1 MRKKIKVLF
10 DADADSLEVRFSDAA
25 GYEKQSAHEA
35 VLERVDASGE
45 VIGFRIVDVSRFGK
59 GAPLVAELAGG

>member
-1 MRKKIKVLF
+1 
-10 DADADSLEVRFSDAA
+10 
-25 GYEKQSAHEA
+25 
-35 VLERVDASGE
+35 